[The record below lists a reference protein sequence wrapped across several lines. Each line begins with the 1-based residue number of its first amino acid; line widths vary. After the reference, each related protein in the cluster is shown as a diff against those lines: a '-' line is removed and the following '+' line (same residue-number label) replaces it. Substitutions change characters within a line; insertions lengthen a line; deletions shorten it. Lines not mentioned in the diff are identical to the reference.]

1 MSKLLSFDNNSPS
14 KADQSRSRVHLSTIK
29 SIDSFSEDQD
39 SCDDSGPNQSAN
51 MLSSLVERIKS
62 EKYAKG
68 PPRPFSP
75 TSSNEEVKP

>member
-1 MSKLLSFDNNSPS
+1 MSKFLSFDNNSPS
-14 KADQSRSRVHLSTIK
+14 PTDHSRSKMHLSTIK

-39 SCDDSGPNQSAN
+39 SCDDSGPSQSAN
-51 MLSSLVERIKS
+51 MLSSLVDKIKS

-75 TSSNEEVKP
+75 TSSN